1 MCGIAGTLAAG
12 RGGEDHLWRM
22 IACINHRG
30 PDDCGIWF
38 DPDCGAGLAHARLSI
53 IDLSPAGHQ
62 PMTSVSGRYVLVF
75 NGEIY
80 NHLLLRAELTKS
92 GRLLAYRGHSDT
104 ETILAGF
111 EAWGIEGTVQR
122 ALGMFAFAVWDRDT
136 RTLTLGRDRLGEKPL
151 YYCWAGDAFL
161 FGSELSALRSHPAF
175 ISEIDRDTVALLM
188 RHSYI
193 PAPWSIYRG
202 VRKLA
207 PGTLL
212 TVRRGERDG
221 MPVAYWQARQAVEA
235 GNANSFQGT
244 PNAAV
249 DELERLLSDAVCGQM
264 MTDVPLGAF
273 LSGGVDSS
281 TIVALMQKHSA
292 TPVKTFTIGFREA
305 QYDEASH
312 ARAVAAHLGTD
323 HTELYVTPEE
333 ALNVIPRLP
342 TLYSEP
348 FADSSQIPTFL
359 LSELTRRHVTVSL
372 SGDGGDELFAGYNRY
387 VLGQR
392 LWGTLS
398 RLPRMLRRAV
408 ARGIMSIPAAS
419 WNRVAG
425 PLQQLLPASLAQT
438 NIGDKLFK
446 GAGVLNAGSAADL
459 YLKLVS
465 QWDNP
470 TTLVLGA
477 VEPQTVVTDS
487 SQHPDISDFVSSM
500 MALDL
505 MTYLPDDILVKVD
518 RAAMGVSLET
528 RVPFLDHRLV
538 EFAWSLPLSY
548 KLRDGVGKWPL
559 RQVLYRHVPRSLIE
573 RPKMGFGVPIG
584 PWLRGP
590 LRNWAEDLLAEPR
603 LRQDGF
609 FDPSLVRQKWEE
621 HLSGKRDWQYHL
633 WNVLAF
639 QAWYAETR

>member
-1 MCGIAGTLAAG
+1 MCGIAGMLSSG
-12 RGGEDHLWRM
+12 RGVEDELRGM
-22 IACINHRG
+22 IACVRHRG
-30 PDDCGIWF
+30 PDDGGVWF
-38 DPDCGAGLAHARLSI
+38 DSECGAGIAHARLSI
-53 IDLSPAGHQ
+53 IDLSPAGRQ

-80 NHLLLRAELTKS
+80 NHLRLRAELARS
-92 GRLLAYRGHSDT
+92 GRLPAYRGQSDT
-104 ETILAGF
+104 ETLLAGF
-111 EAWGIEGTVQR
+111 EVWGIESTVQR

-151 YYCWAGDAFL
+151 YYGWQGDTFL

-175 ISEIDRDTVALLM
+175 IPEIDRDTVALLM
-188 RHSYI
+188 RYSYI

-202 VRKLA
+202 VWKLT

-212 TVRRGERDG
+212 SVRRDARGG
-221 MPVAYWQARQAVEA
+221 MPVAYWQARQIVEA
-235 GNANSFQGT
+235 GNADPFQGT
-244 PNAAV
+244 PSDAV

-264 MTDVPLGAF
+264 MSDVPLGAF

-292 TPVKTFTIGFREA
+292 TPVKTFTIGFKET

-323 HTELYVTPEE
+323 HTELYVTP
-333 ALNVIPRLP
+333 ADAMNVIPRLP

-398 RLPRMLRRAV
+398 RLPRTLRRAV
-408 ARGIMSIPAAS
+408 ARGIMRIPSAS
-419 WNRVAG
+419 WNRVVR
-425 PLQQLLPASLAQT
+425 PLLQFLPASLART

-446 GAGVLNAGSAADL
+446 GAGVLDAGSAGDL

-465 QWDNP
+465 QWTNP
-470 TTLVLGA
+470 TELVMGA
-477 VEPQTVVTDS
+477 VEPQTVLTDL
-487 SQHPDISDFVSSM
+487 SQHPGTSDFVSSM

-548 KLRDGVGKWPL
+548 RLRDGVGKWPL

-590 LRNWAEDLLAEPR
+590 LRHWAEDLLAEPR
-603 LRQDGF
+603 LRQEGF
-609 FDPSLVRQKWEE
+609 FDAALVRQKWEE
-621 HLSGKRDWQYHL
+621 HLSGQRDWQYQL